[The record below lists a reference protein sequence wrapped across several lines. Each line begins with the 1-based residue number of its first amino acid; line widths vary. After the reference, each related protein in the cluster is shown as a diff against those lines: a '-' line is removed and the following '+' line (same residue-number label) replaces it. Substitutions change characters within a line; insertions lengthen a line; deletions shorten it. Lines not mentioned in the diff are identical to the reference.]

1 MYTTPVE
8 VHRRQFLHLIVEIK
22 SLISESTDVA
32 LQQSVN
38 PLLDMLTAGI
48 KSAGTVNTSTTSIPE
63 PSVPESEESV
73 SETSVSETS
82 VSETSVSETNETITS
97 ETIASE
103 TKSTANSETH
113 PPKLP
118 SNGFI
123 NIQRAQTRL
132 ELSEDDWEIAR
143 VRSPIC
149 YTK

>member
-8 VHRRQFLHLIVEIK
+8 VHRRQFIHLIAEIK
-22 SLISESTDVA
+22 GLISESADVA

-48 KSAGTVNTSTTSIPE
+48 KSAGTVNISTTSIPE

-73 SETSVSETS
+73 SETSI
-82 VSETSVSETNETITS
+82 SETNETITS
-97 ETIASE
+97 ETITSE
-103 TKSTANSETH
+103 TNSTAKSETH

-123 NIQRAQTRL
+123 NIQRAQSRL

-143 VRSPIC
+143 VHSPIC
-149 YTK
+149 YPK